1 MCVYIYINPVFSW
14 IPAFSSFWSTTVDV
28 SGWPRSV
35 TTGIQRNGLNSNSN
49 CHLSMGVDYP
59 CFQGL
64 YTYIYMIYIYRER
77 ENFNIEKWED
87 KKQTHPCQIKAYA
100 AKSSIEHRYVL
111 NDLERGGGVRV
122 VCSAQF
128 RLQDQLR
135 FMSMEHIFL
144 KRDIR
149 PAWIQLKW
157 HEMTIHD
164 RIETCWNMFM
174 RNYHSIHEEILK
186 DPRSFGKLRGAGTLA
201 SGGCQDR
208 KSMLIK
214 INTIYIYL

>member
-1 MCVYIYINPVFSW
+1 MVSRFVYI
-14 IPAFSSFWSTTVDV
+14 
-28 SGWPRSV
+28 
-35 TTGIQRNGLNSNSN
+35 
-49 CHLSMGVDYP
+49 
-59 CFQGL
+59 
-64 YTYIYMIYIYRER
+64 YIYMIYIYRER

-214 INTIYIYL
+214 INTIYIYIYKISHICVHIYIYAK

>member
-1 MCVYIYINPVFSW
+1 M
-14 IPAFSSFWSTTVDV
+14 
-28 SGWPRSV
+28 
-35 TTGIQRNGLNSNSN
+35 
-49 CHLSMGVDYP
+49 
-59 CFQGL
+59 
-64 YTYIYMIYIYRER
+64 
-77 ENFNIEKWED
+77 
-87 KKQTHPCQIKAYA
+87 
-100 AKSSIEHRYVL
+100 
-111 NDLERGGGVRV
+111 
-122 VCSAQF
+122 CSAQF

-214 INTIYIYL
+214 INTIYIYIFIKYHIYVYIYIYMPNNHRLNRLRTSFDCCPIHVSLLAWLVLLFLLS